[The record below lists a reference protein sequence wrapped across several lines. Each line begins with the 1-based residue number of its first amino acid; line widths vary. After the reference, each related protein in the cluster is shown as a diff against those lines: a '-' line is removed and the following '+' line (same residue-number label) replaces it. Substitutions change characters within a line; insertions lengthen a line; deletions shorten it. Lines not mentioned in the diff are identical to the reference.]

1 MVFADKLRQ
10 IREERFLSQAELA
23 RRSGVH
29 KLTVQRLEAGTT
41 SPYSRTVR
49 QLADALGVEPR
60 ELALPDEVA
69 EKRREYRVRTDNDPP
84 AGASQPAM

>member
-1 MVFADKLRQ
+1 MAFADKLRRL
-10 IREERFLSQAELA
+10 REERFLSQAELA
-23 RRSGVH
+23 RRSGIH

-60 ELALPDEVA
+60 VLALPDEVA
-69 EKRREYRVRTDNDPP
+69 EKRRDYRARTEEDPRARP
-84 AGASQPAM
+84 S

>member
-1 MVFADKLRQ
+1 MTFADKLRR

-23 RRSGVH
+23 RRSGIH
-29 KLTVQRLEAGTT
+29 KLTVQRLEANTT
-41 SPYSRTVR
+41 SPYSRAVR

-69 EKRREYRVRTDNDPP
+69 EKRRDYRLGNDNEPRP
-84 AGASQPAM
+84 

>member
-1 MVFADKLRQ
+1 MTFADRLRQ

-49 QLADALGVEPR
+49 QLAEALGVEPQ
-60 ELALPDEVA
+60 ELASSSEVA
-69 EKRREYRVRTDNDPP
+69 ERRREYRVATNNSSPN
-84 AGASQPAM
+84 GAS